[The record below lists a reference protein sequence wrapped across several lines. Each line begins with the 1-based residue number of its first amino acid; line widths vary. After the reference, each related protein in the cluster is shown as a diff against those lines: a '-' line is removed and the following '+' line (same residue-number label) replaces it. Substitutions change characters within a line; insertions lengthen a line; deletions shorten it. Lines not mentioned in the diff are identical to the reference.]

1 MFQITE
7 VLKKV
12 PFFQALDQE
21 AIHYVVDKLK
31 YKAYQKEE
39 VICHAGDPGDKMF
52 IIINGQVKVAVYSPD
67 NEENVIAHLGSGD
80 HFGEMALLTGEPRSA
95 SVITTQAAEMFIL
108 DKTNFDEVIDRYPSI
123 TLSMGKVMSRRL
135 RRILQKTSGTKARV
149 TAVTGSLT
157 DRSLADILKFCE
169 INYLNGTLKLSQ
181 NGSTG
186 IFEYERGEL
195 RQVQLG
201 ELPEDQAL
209 DEMLGWQNGTFSIE
223 PYALEMDG
231 LNGSVT
237 TFEVETETAPEPQ
250 PDAPAETPD
259 LDNILV
265 VNNSVVVQKML
276 ERALTQNRWDVHI
289 VNTSEKAHHLAQ
301 LRKPG
306 LIISGTKLP
315 DGSGVDLLKELRRH
329 SNAPFL
335 FLTEDR
341 NKALIQSQVKNYGN
355 VFFTDSQAIPDILRT
370 VQEIREQFGQ

>member
-135 RRILQKTSGTKARV
+135 RRILQKT
-149 TAVTGSLT
+149 
-157 DRSLADILKFCE
+157 ADH
-169 INYLNGTLKLSQ
+169 Q
-181 NGSTG
+181 ST
-186 IFEYERGEL
+186 
-195 RQVQLG
+195 
-201 ELPEDQAL
+201 
-209 DEMLGWQNGTFSIE
+209 
-223 PYALEMDG
+223 
-231 LNGSVT
+231 
-237 TFEVETETAPEPQ
+237 
-250 PDAPAETPD
+250 
-259 LDNILV
+259 
-265 VNNSVVVQKML
+265 
-276 ERALTQNRWDVHI
+276 
-289 VNTSEKAHHLAQ
+289 
-301 LRKPG
+301 
-306 LIISGTKLP
+306 
-315 DGSGVDLLKELRRH
+315 
-329 SNAPFL
+329 
-335 FLTEDR
+335 
-341 NKALIQSQVKNYGN
+341 
-355 VFFTDSQAIPDILRT
+355 
-370 VQEIREQFGQ
+370 